1 MRIRKLGI
9 VGAGTMGGGIAALA
23 ASAGVPV
30 VLLDIPATGGD
41 RNAVVR
47 GGIER
52 AKKSKPAA
60 FMDLDRAQTIQVG
73 NTDDDLRQLADCDL
87 IIEAII
93 EQIEPKRALYTRLEE
108 VIGAETIVASN
119 TSGIPMA
126 RLTEG
131 RSARFRE
138 RFVGMHFFN
147 PPRYLHLLEVIPTPE
162 TSDATRA
169 AVLRFSDRILGKGI
183 VLARDVPGFIAN
195 RLGVFGMVLAI
206 RLMEEHGLSID
217 DVDVLTGPIAAR
229 SKSATYRTADLS
241 GIDVITH
248 VTKELSET
256 TGEPFALPQWVGD
269 LVKAGRVGEKS
280 GAGFYKR
287 VGKEIHTLDWR
298 SGEYAPQTKPSSQ
311 QIATLAKL
319 PLDDRFKAI
328 REWNDGSKEAAYV
341 REYFLRFSHYVL
353 KTTPLIAYDIPSVD
367 WAMKWGYAWELGPFE
382 QMDLLGSDWLR
393 EGFAALGLDEPE
405 LLRRAPGGFYKTT
418 PVYAALSLG
427 GERYDP
433 VPAAPDVISLV
444 EIRRSP
450 DATNR
455 MLEHSDDATLWD
467 VGDGV
472 ALLEFHSKMNT
483 LGAGVIRMTQTALDR
498 VERDGLIGLVLGNE
512 DPRTFTAGADL
523 SLVLRLI
530 AAGDWSA
537 LEAAVRQFQETA
549 VRLRRSPFPV
559 VSAPFGLTLGGGCE
573 FSLYSDRVQAHAEL
587 YMGLVEVGV
596 GLIPAG
602 GGTTELLFRFAS
614 ELAPYGE
621 ADPFEGVKRAFQ
633 LMAMATTSTSALEAR
648 KLGLLRDVDR
658 ITMNR
663 DRLLAD
669 AAARVR
675 DLAPDYVPP
684 LPRAIT
690 ALGKDAI
697 GNLRYGVWAMREA
710 GQITEHEVR
719 IAHELSYVLTGGDG
733 PPRRVTEQDILDLER
748 EAFLHLLGTKETQER
763 MQYTLKT
770 GKPLR
775 N

>member
-1 MRIRKLGI
+1 
-9 VGAGTMGGGIAALA
+9 MGGGIAALA
-23 ASAGVPV
+23 ASAGMPV
-30 VLLDIPATGGD
+30 VLLDIPASNGD
-41 RNAVVR
+41 RNAIVR

-60 FMDLDRAQTIQVG
+60 FMDLDRAQSIQIG
-73 NTDDDLRQLADCDL
+73 NTDDDLERLADCDL
-87 IIEAII
+87 IVEAII
-93 EQIEPKRALYTRLEE
+93 ERIEPKRALYARLEQL
-108 VIGAETIVASN
+108 IGAETIVASN

-131 RSARFRE
+131 RSPSFRE
-138 RFVGMHFFN
+138 RFLGMHFFN
-147 PPRYLHLLEVIPTPE
+147 PPRYLHLLEVIPTAE

-169 AVLRFSDRILGKGI
+169 AVLRFSDRVLGKGI

-217 DVDVLTGPIAAR
+217 DVDILTGPITAR

-241 GIDVITH
+241 GIDVIMH
-248 VTKELSET
+248 VTKELAET
-256 TGEPFALPQWVGD
+256 TGEPFALPQWVLD
-269 LVKAGRVGEKS
+269 LVKAGRAGEKS

-298 SGEYAPQTKPSSQ
+298 TGEYAPQSKSASPHLG
-311 QIATLAKL
+311 ALGKA
-319 PLDDRFKAI
+319 PLHERFKAI

-341 REYFLRFSHYVL
+341 REYLLRFSHYVL

-367 WAMKWGYAWELGPFE
+367 RGMKWGYAWDLGPFE
-382 QMDLLGSDWLR
+382 QMDALGAEWLR
-393 EGFAALGLDEPE
+393 NGFAQLGLDEPE

-418 PVYAALSLG
+418 PAYSALSLDSD
-427 GERYDP
+427 RYEA
-433 VPAAPDVISLV
+433 VPMPADVVSLASM
-444 EIRRSP
+444 RRSG
-450 DATNR
+450 DAAR
-455 MLEHSDDATLWD
+455 RKLEESDDATLWD

-472 ALLEFHSKMNT
+472 ALLEYHSKMNT
-483 LGAGVIRMTQTALDR
+483 LGEGVIRMTQTALDR
-498 VERDGLIGLVLGNE
+498 VERDGLAGLVVGNE

-523 SLVLRLI
+523 SRVLRMV
-530 AAGDWSA
+530 AAGDWTV

-549 VRLRRSPFPV
+549 IRLRRSPFPV

-614 ELAPYGE
+614 ELSPYAE

-633 LMAMATTSTSALEAR
+633 MMAMATTSTSALEAR

-669 AAARVR
+669 AVARVR

-719 IAHELSYVLTGGDG
+719 IAHELSYVLAGGDG

-748 EAFLHLLGTKETQER
+748 EAFLRLLGTKETQER